1 MNTIMKNLK
10 KPQFDYDGFKAIYD
24 ASPELQPL
32 IKNFDSKGITLY
44 TKKEAPSDAPQGKET
59 DGKVDKMAQRAT
71 SKAVA

>member
-1 MNTIMKNLK
+1 MKNLK

-44 TKKEAPSDAPQGKET
+44 TKKEAPSDAPQGKAT

>member
-1 MNTIMKNLK
+1 MK
-10 KPQFDYDGFKAIYD
+10 
-24 ASPELQPL
+24 PL

-59 DGKVDKMAQRAT
+59 DGEVDKMAQRAT